1 MADIAAPAEARSERR
16 AGAPT
21 GALPF
26 GLAPGVKWGLGLVPP
41 LALALGWEAA
51 VRAGLAE
58 GRLMPPPS
66 RIAATLYGLA
76 QTGELWT
83 HAWATLWR
91 VAVGFGLG
99 AASGIALGAL
109 SGTSEAARR
118 LLDPTLQ
125 ALRAIPS
132 IAWVPLFILWFGIFE
147 ASKVAL
153 IAFGV
158 FFPVYLNLMA
168 GIRGVDRK
176 LVEVARVYNFSAFT
190 LVRRVLLPATLPAYM
205 VGLRSGLGLGWMFVI
220 AAEFRGASE
229 GLGFLLIDGQMTGR
243 PQVIIGAI
251 ILFALL
257 GKATDLLLASASKRV
272 LFWQDAFDPEARGS
286 FDADD
291 RERH

>member
-16 AGAPT
+16 AGAPA

-26 GLAPGVKWGLGLVPP
+26 GLAPGVKWGLGLVLP

-99 AASGIALGAL
+99 ALSGIALGAL

-132 IAWVPLFILWFGIFE
+132 IA
-147 ASKVAL
+147 
-153 IAFGV
+153 
-158 FFPVYLNLMA
+158 
-168 GIRGVDRK
+168 
-176 LVEVARVYNFSAFT
+176 
-190 LVRRVLLPATLPAYM
+190 
-205 VGLRSGLGLGWMFVI
+205 
-220 AAEFRGASE
+220 
-229 GLGFLLIDGQMTGR
+229 
-243 PQVIIGAI
+243 
-251 ILFALL
+251 
-257 GKATDLLLASASKRV
+257 
-272 LFWQDAFDPEARGS
+272 
-286 FDADD
+286 
-291 RERH
+291 